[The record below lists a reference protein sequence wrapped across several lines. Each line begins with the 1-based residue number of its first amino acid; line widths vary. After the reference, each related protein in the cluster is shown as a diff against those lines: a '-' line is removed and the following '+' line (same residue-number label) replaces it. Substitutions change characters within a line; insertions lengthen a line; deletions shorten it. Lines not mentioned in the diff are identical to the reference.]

1 MRARDLAAL
10 LALAALWG
18 ASYLF
23 IRVAAPAF
31 GPFPLGA
38 ARAGV
43 AAALLWATVGRRHDL
58 RPYAGRL
65 MVLGLLNAAAPFVLI
80 GAAELHI
87 TASLASMLTATVP
100 LWAALFGAVW
110 LSERITVKRGAGL
123 LLGLGG
129 VGALVGWSPVPLTGP
144 VLLAIA
150 AMLLAACCYALNGV
164 YVRKRL
170 SGTPAPLLAMGQQVA
185 ALVWLGG
192 PAAWSAP
199 TARPGPG
206 AVAALFA
213 LAVLCTSLAYLL
225 YFHLIAAI
233 GPTRTTTV
241 TYLIPVFGT
250 VWGAAFLS
258 EPITGGMLA
267 GLGGVLCSVLLV
279 NDVRLPA
286 WRSRVAAS
294 PA

>member
-170 SGTPAPLLAMGQQVA
+170 SGAPAPLLAMGQQVA

-250 VWGAAFLS
+250 VWGAAFLG